1 MAMHR
6 FANVVAVAACVVLP
20 AASFAGEMSNR
31 WVYVSVPMTK
41 DSDVVAISNVAVTAK
56 SGGFNGMLLSC
67 GLDFLR
73 FWPKDRMDRLVA
85 VKRICEDNGIEIIP
99 AIWSFGYGALQ
110 NYGMSALEGVPVE
123 GAPFIVRGNDI
134 VFDEMSAVRRSID
147 AKPSEWQRTK
157 GFFRTIQRI
166 KVAPHRRYRYRF
178 EFRTVGLEAKEPFK
192 VSVVDC
198 GAQQW
203 HEKERITVEH
213 EPTQDWT
220 PVTYDFN
227 SIDSG
232 EYYLYTGF
240 WGGVE
245 KGCFELRN
253 QTLTEIPPCDV
264 LLRPGAPRTLKG
276 AVNGKVYEEGRDYT
290 VPHPVYPAWKQGKD
304 VVRLVRTASS
314 SIKDG
319 ESLVL
324 DAYAPAVVDGQQ
336 VSMCLSEPDLY
347 ERVAVDSAAHI
358 ERVLS
363 PKRWF
368 ISIDEFRNGNL
379 CAACRARNLTMGQIY
394 ADAVTR
400 LHGIVRKTHPGAD
413 ILMWS
418 DMIDP
423 NHNAVAQYYNSRGGF
438 VDVWKEIP
446 KDITIVCWHDRKS
459 ELSMKF
465 FSERGF
471 RTLAAAYYDE
481 SPAFEYSRR
490 WRDLV
495 HRTDGA
501 RGIMYTTWH
510 RNYSDLPAFMKM
522 VNDQTG
528 KCDDMSPR
536 RGNEPSQCRSR
547 DAAYS
552 DRLVYLS
559 CNFWGKKGEAHSY
572 GFFTNVVKRA
582 HNAGYNGVILA
593 AHLDLMHTWGNGS
606 YLSNRVVQAKAFCD
620 SLGMD
625 LVPLTWDVGYGG
637 DCPSNWLESRTVAD
651 LPYVRNGDRAIFDPP
666 PVTVEG
672 GATAHMS
679 FNGADGGKM
688 PMRPARRFRLKK
700 GVRYVLTVRAKST
713 DVPESDLF
721 QFIGFIPSV
730 NGRSSYYSS
739 HKFPHDGKWHDLVF
753 PFEARTDEEVTMVFG
768 HWGKVGRLELSDFK
782 VRARGIC
789 GATRRDGIPFIVKD
803 AASGEVYVEGRDYA
817 NVPPIKVR
825 GEGDPLGPY
834 LELDILSGSRIADGA
849 RLLVTADIPARF
861 GYDGKAQYAACMS
874 NEDWYRRAE
883 MAAQVIGNV
892 IRPRRWFLCFDEL
905 RSANSCAACRAR
917 NIDMAHLIGD
927 CLTRQREIVRK
938 VAPDAVCYVWGDMLD
953 PSHNAREGYA
963 RTYGSYDGIA
973 GCIPKDLVIVPWWG
987 ENGAEQKAAGQV
999 EYWHANGFKMCPG
1012 AYYDSKDQKNE
1023 KAWIKAARLHP
1034 ESVTG
1039 FIFCT
1044 WRMNFDELENFANL
1058 MFGSHM

>member
-1 MAMHR
+1 MRR
-6 FANVVAVAACVVLP
+6 FVNVTAIAACVVLSV
-20 AASFAGEMSNR
+20 ASYAGEMSNR
-31 WVYVSVPMTK
+31 WVYVSVPMTE
-41 DSDVVAISNVAVTAK
+41 DANVATISNVVVTAK
-56 SGGFNGMLLSC
+56 VGGFNGMLLSC

-73 FWPKDRMDRLVA
+73 FWPKDRMDRLMA
-85 VKRICEDNGIEIIP
+85 VKRICDDNGIEIIP

-123 GAPFIVRGNDI
+123 GSPFVARGNDI
-134 VFDEMSAVRRSID
+134 VFDEASAVRMNID

-157 GFFRTIQRI
+157 GFFRAIQRI
-166 KVAPHRRYRYRF
+166 KVSPHRRYRYRF
-178 EFRTVGLEAKEPFK
+178 EFRTVGLESKQPFK

-198 GAQQW
+198 GAQKQW
-203 HEKERITVEH
+203 HEKERITVEYK
-213 EPTQDWT
+213 PTQDWT

-227 SIDSG
+227 SIDSS

-240 WGGVE
+240 WSGVE
-245 KGCFELRN
+245 KGSVELRS

-264 LLRPGAPRTLKG
+264 LLRPGAPRTLRG
-276 AVNGKVYEEGRDYT
+276 AVSGKVYEEGRDYT
-290 VPHPVYPAWKQGKD
+290 VPRPTYPAWKQGKD

-319 ESLVL
+319 ESLVF

-336 VSMCLSEPDLY
+336 VSICLSEPDLY
-347 ERVAVDSAAHI
+347 ERVVADSAAQI

-363 PKRWF
+363 PKSWL

-379 CAACRARNLTMGQIY
+379 CAACRERNRTMGQIY
-394 ADAVTR
+394 ADAITR
-400 LHGIVRKTHPGAD
+400 LHGIIRKTHPGAD

-423 NHNAVAQYYNSRGGF
+423 NHNAVAPYYNSRGGF
-438 VDVWKEIP
+438 VDAWKGIP
-446 KDITIVCWHDRKS
+446 KDITIACWYDRKS

-481 SPAFEYSRR
+481 TPPFEYSRR

-495 HRTDGA
+495 RRTDGA
-501 RGIMYTTWH
+501 RGIMYTTWRH
-510 RNYSDLPAFMKM
+510 NYRDFPAFMKM
-522 VNDQTG
+522 VNEPTDKCNDVSPCRVKGSSECGG
-528 KCDDMSPR
+528 K
-536 RGNEPSQCRSR
+536 
-547 DAAYS
+547 DAAYP
-552 DRLVYLS
+552 DRLVFLP
-559 CNFWGKKGEAHSY
+559 CNFWGKEGEAHSY
-572 GFFTNVVKRA
+572 GFFTNVVQRA
-582 HNAGYNGVILA
+582 HKAGYNGVILS

-625 LVPLTWDVGYGG
+625 LVPMTWDVGYGG
-637 DCPSNWLESRTVAD
+637 DCPPNWFESRTVAD
-651 LPYVRNGDRAIFDPP
+651 LPYVRSGDRAIFDPP
-666 PVTVEG
+666 SVTVEG
-672 GATAHMS
+672 GPTAHMS
-679 FNGADGGKM
+679 FSGDVGRQM
-688 PMRPARRFRLKK
+688 PMRPTRRFKLRK

-721 QFIGFIPSV
+721 QFIGFVPSA
-730 NGRSSYYSS
+730 NGKAAYYSS
-739 HKFPHDGKWHDLVF
+739 QKFPHDGKWHDLVF
-753 PFEARTDEEVTMVFG
+753 PFEAKTDEEVTMVFG

-803 AASGEVYVEGRDYA
+803 AASGVVYVEGRDYA
-817 NVPPIKVR
+817 TVPPIKVR
-825 GEGDPLGPY
+825 GEGEPLGPY
-834 LELDILSGSRIADGA
+834 LELSIPANSSIADGA
-849 RLLVTADIPARF
+849 RLLVTADIPSRF
-861 GYDGKAQYAACMS
+861 GDGERAQYAACMS
-874 NEDWYRRAE
+874 NEDWYKRAE
-883 MAAQVIGNV
+883 MSARVIGNV
-892 IRPRRWFLCFDEL
+892 LRPRRWFLCFDEL

-917 NIDMAHLIGD
+917 NIDMAHLIGE

-938 VAPDAVCYVWGDMLD
+938 VSPDAVCYVWGDMLD
-953 PSHNAREGYA
+953 PNHNAKEGYA
-963 RTYGSYDGIA
+963 FTHGSYDGIA

-987 ENGAEQKAAGQV
+987 EKAAEQI
-999 EYWHANGFKMCPG
+999 EYWHANGFRVCPG
-1012 AYYDSKDQKNE
+1012 AYYDCKDQKNE
-1023 KAWIKAARLHP
+1023 RSWIKAAGLHP

-1039 FIFCT
+1039 FVFCT